1 MINPDRTADYI
12 EAVDFAR
19 AGLKTGDFIKIHL
32 GHDSEH
38 GRYIEV
44 QTDQGWCP
52 YPFWQENEQPEDP
65 AHYN

>member
-1 MINPDRTADYI
+1 MFYT
-12 EAVDFAR
+12 EAHQLAQSMLKAGEIRSFAC
-19 AGLKTGDFIKIHL
+19 GYN
-32 GHDSEH
+32 SEH

-65 AHYN
+65 ARYN